1 MATTAH
7 DDSRT
12 RTGRVIGPE
21 QLLAYTVGRGR
32 SGRRD
37 QARLFSIARGSAYEC
52 QAILDILEDLRR
64 NREKL
69 VAARQLLTRCVALLT
84 GPGAAK
90 RVTPGRGAAR
100 RAVPRSTSGAPSP
113 RRGLRAHRNTS
124 TTQT

>member
-1 MATTAH
+1 MATAAH

-21 QLLAYTVGRGR
+21 QLLAYTVGREFRRVAMTLEVRGGGLRDQLDRASASILLNCAEAVGR

-52 QAILDILEDLRR
+52 QAILDILEDLRS
-64 NREKL
+64 NLEKL

-84 GPGAAK
+84 GLV
-90 RVTPGRGAAR
+90 R
-100 RAVPRSTSGAPSP
+100 
-113 RRGLRAHRNTS
+113 RNT
-124 TTQT
+124 